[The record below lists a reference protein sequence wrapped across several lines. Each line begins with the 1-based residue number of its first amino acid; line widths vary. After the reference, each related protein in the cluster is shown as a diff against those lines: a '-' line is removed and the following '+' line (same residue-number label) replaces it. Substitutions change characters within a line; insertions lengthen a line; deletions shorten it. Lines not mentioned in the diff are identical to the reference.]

1 MSGLEKLS
9 EIGTKVEG
17 MRSMVVELDSAN
29 APIERLI
36 QQQDEVFA
44 KVNRLT
50 GMFSVTPNAAPL
62 SNSSDQSQGKSSHN
76 SPDRDVLSL
85 VVEGTS
91 LVRSLG
97 EFEGPL
103 EESKTE
109 VQAACTNIA
118 DIANN
123 LKDLYSWLTQALTSV
138 TVLLR
143 DFIQCVPVLLAE
155 IRRFFVPTG
164 FRAMFMQTSLET
176 QNLLFNMEGLKSMA
190 VIPDQME
197 KAVRSVVTESN
208 SARTVHLIKSKI
220 EAAVDIPSRL
230 AAKLKQTCSELPP
243 KILKA
248 ARDALHMWAEMM
260 VESGIRDKMDGV
272 VGLAVGEGFAAVVT
286 DLLPFGYNS
295 KQNIAL
301 AKPKVSDGPSKL
313 PGLAGGTIGAASG
326 MFKSFY

>member
-9 EIGTKVEG
+9 EIRTKVEG
-17 MRSMVVELDSAN
+17 MRSMLLELDSAD

-36 QQQDEVFA
+36 QQQDDVFA

-50 GMFSVTPNAAPL
+50 GTFSVSPNAAPL
-62 SNSSDQSQGKSSHN
+62 SNSPDKSQGKSSRS
-76 SPDRDVLSL
+76 SPDRDLLSL
-85 VVEGTS
+85 VVEGTM

-97 EFEGPL
+97 DFEGPL
-103 EESKTE
+103 EESKTKM
-109 VQAACTNIA
+109 QATCTKIA
-118 DIANN
+118 DLADN

-143 DFIQCVPVLLAE
+143 DFIQCVPVLLTE
-155 IRRFFVPTG
+155 IRRFFIPTG
-164 FRAMFMQTSLET
+164 FQAMFMQTSPET
-176 QNLLFNMEGLKSMA
+176 QNLLFNMEGLKSMV

-208 SARTVHLIKSKI
+208 SARNVHLIKSKI

-230 AAKLKQTCSELPP
+230 AAKLQQTCKDLPP

-248 ARDALHMWAEMM
+248 ARDALHMWAEML
-260 VESGIRDKMDGV
+260 VESGIRDKMEGV

-295 KQNIAL
+295 KHNTAS
-301 AKPKVSDGPSKL
+301 AKTRVSDGPSKL
-313 PGLAGGTIGAASG
+313 PGLAGGALGAANG
-326 MFKSFY
+326 MLKSFY